1 MSWHGAIATSLR
13 AIVVWWYSIAIVI
26 AVAAFVA
33 ALIDDDPTGEAGL
46 YAPVVALCTVAI
58 VLGEAVNSRGVQF
71 RRTPGFFV
79 GLLGMATAYLWM
91 AAEARIHP
99 ANPALL
105 GEISLLWILAALA
118 TVMMPL
124 TALVISRQSDGSS
137 PRENADDQEVTKTN
151 SSVDAQQVAKTD
163 SFVDDVLKPLF
174 LLLAVFTVWYGI
186 SHTVGDTERAYVIL
200 PIIVAVA
207 LVVITQTVS
216 WRRNQERKEYE
227 ERIANL
233 LVEIRDELKKKDDD
247 DDEV

>member
-1 MSWHGAIATSLR
+1 MNWRGAISTSLR

-33 ALIDDDPTGEAGL
+33 ALIDDDTTGGAGL
-46 YAPVVALCTVAI
+46 FAPVVALCTAAI
-58 VLGEAVNSRGVQF
+58 VLGEAVNSRGLQF
-71 RRTPGFFV
+71 RRAPGFFV
-79 GLLGMATAYLWM
+79 SLLGMAPAYLWI
-91 AAEARIHP
+91 AAEADIHP

-124 TALVISRQSDGSS
+124 AALVVSRQSNGSS
-137 PRENADDQEVTKTN
+137 PRENADAQQITKTD
-151 SSVDAQQVAKTD
+151 SFVDAQQVAKAD
-163 SFVDDVLKPLF
+163 SFTEHVLKPLF

-186 SHTVGDTERAYVIL
+186 SHTVGDAERAYVIL

-207 LVVITQTVS
+207 LVLITQTVS

-233 LVEIRDELKKKDDD
+233 LVEIRNELKKKDDD
-247 DDEV
+247 EV